1 MSVPPNPSPASLAE
15 KVMTLVWRRPPETLG
30 ERTRRRV
37 VIHLIPWLFFLYILA
52 YLDRANVSVAKLGME
67 KRIHNGGLGFDN
79 EIIGFGMG
87 VFFWGYILLEIPSTV
102 SVLRWGAKWVFV
114 RILILWGLCCTL
126 IGFIG
131 TPWGDTLFGWMP
143 LVDENPHVSQFY
155 ILRFMLGFFEGGFFP
170 SVIVYLTL
178 WFRPEDRAKAIAT
191 FMAAIPLSLALG
203 SPLSG
208 LMLDL
213 HWLDLPGWR
222 WIFLLQGIAPVLAG
236 IATPF
241 FLPDRPDKA
250 KWLPPEERAWLEGEL
265 ARAAP
270 GQHHGHFAWWNQA
283 GMVLLLTLYYFG
295 MNVSSY
301 GLSTF
306 MPSIVKHHTG
316 YGDMACTLLT
326 GFAHF
331 LAFLGMLFNGW
342 HSDRKQERF
351 WHAAV
356 PLICQSAALVLAALT
371 HNVAVVGLVVLLCVV
386 GPFMQAHLPAFW
398 PIPSLLLGTVAAASA
413 TGFINMLGNLG
424 GYLGPS
430 MVGKEAEVQ
439 ASFNGALWRLAPFP
453 LMSAGCIVLAWWL
466 RRRKA
471 DTNPRPPGPEG
482 PG

>member
-1 MSVPPNPSPASLAE
+1 MSAPPNPPPASLAE
-15 KVMTLVWRRPPETLG
+15 KVMTLVWRRPPQTLG

-52 YLDRANVSVAKLGME
+52 YLDRVNVSVAKFGME
-67 KRIHNGGLGFDN
+67 KAVSDGGLGFDN
-79 EIIGFGMG
+79 KIIGLGAG
-87 VFFWGYILLEIPSTV
+87 IFFWGYCLLEIPSTV
-102 SVLRWGAKWVFV
+102 SVLRWGARWVFV

-126 IGFIG
+126 IGLIG
-131 TPWGDTLFGWMP
+131 MPLGDTLFGWLP
-143 LVDENPHVSQFY
+143 QVHDNPHISQFY

-213 HWLDLPGWR
+213 NWLNLPGWR

-236 IATPF
+236 FVTPF
-241 FLPDRPDKA
+241 FLPDRPAKA
-250 KWLPPEERAWLEGEL
+250 TWLPPEEREWLEAEL
-265 ARAAP
+265 VRADA
-270 GQHHGHFAWWNQA
+270 GQEHNHFAWRNQI
-283 GMVLLLTLYYFG
+283 GMVLLLTLFYFG

-301 GLSTF
+301 GLSSF
-306 MPSIVKHHTG
+306 MPSIVKQHHPG
-316 YGDMACTLLT
+316 YSDWYCTLLT
-326 GFAHF
+326 GIAHF
-331 LAFLGMLFNGW
+331 LAFLGMLINGW

-356 PLICQSAALVLAALT
+356 PLVCQSVAILLAALM
-371 HNVAVVGLVVLLCVV
+371 HDYGLVGILVLLFLV

-398 PIPSLLLGTVAAASA
+398 PIPSMLLGTVAAASA
-413 TGFINMLGNLG
+413 TGFINMIGNLG
-424 GYLGPS
+424 GFLGPY
-430 MVGKEAEVQ
+430 MVGSAADVEA
-439 ASFNGALWRLAPFP
+439 SYSGALLRLAPFP
-453 LMSAGCIVLAWWL
+453 LLSAGCIVLAWWL

-471 DTNPRPPGPEG
+471 ENESRLSR
-482 PG
+482 